1 MRFLLGCVKCIRPP
15 QCTAV
20 TLTEHPPPLVDATF
34 AAAVFNRA
42 TPSDAFDH
50 SEALI
55 RELEQA
61 DTLVIATPMHNY
73 TVPAVLK
80 AWIDQ
85 VVRINRTFASRPTG
99 KAGLLRD
106 RLVLVVIASGSWFSG
121 PSPTGTP
128 AQPDFLTHYLRA
140 ILGTI
145 GLNDIHF
152 LTLEV
157 GRARACHGR
166 TRYGSGAEG
175 AGRCSDIA

>member
-1 MRFLLGCVKCIRPP
+1 
-15 QCTAV
+15 
-20 TLTEHPPPLVDATF
+20 
-34 AAAVFNRA
+34 
-42 TPSDAFDH
+42 
-50 SEALI
+50 
-55 RELEQA
+55 
-61 DTLVIATPMHNY
+61 MHNY

-152 LTLEV
+152 LTLEGV
-157 GRARACHGR
+157 ARGPAMVERAMVQARKVLDDVLTSPEHRSPAR
-166 TRYGSGAEG
+166 R
-175 AGRCSDIA
+175 